1 MIPSGGFRMTLLCSA
16 AILAVLGS
24 AAQAEEWPQFRGPT
38 GMGVTA
44 DKTLPVQWGGEKGEN
59 VAWKAPFV
67 GEGHASPVVWGDRVF
82 ITTVR
87 WAGGKPDPAVIPEHH
102 VLCYQ
107 ASDGKL
113 LWDTSVPPGPW
124 RREDFRSGPG
134 GGYAAPTPAVD
145 GKNVFVV
152 FGSSVMA
159 SLDLDGKIAWRQEI
173 RPYTFDVTIG
183 SSPVLFGDTI
193 LFLCAMAKPSD
204 SRLVGFSK
212 ADGQVKWETKLP
224 KTGYGHSTPL
234 LIDVHGKPQLIV
246 IATGKDE
253 ALQSF
258 DPADGRRL
266 WWCKAAGDA
275 SSPAYGSGILYVD
288 SGRGGNGFAVDP
300 TGTGDVGA
308 THVKWT
314 SEKMGESIGSPLI
327 VGDHVVRLQ
336 GGGVVKVWA
345 AADGKE
351 TDKQRFEKLGSSWAS
366 PIVDGNG
373 RIYFATGGKSYVVQ
387 SGPQLKI
394 LAVNDLG
401 DPNHASPA
409 VSRGRLYIA
418 GLKNLYCIA
427 AR

>member
-1 MIPSGGFRMTLLCSA
+1 MKLMGAVAVM
-16 AILAVLGS
+16 AVLCAG
-24 AAQAEEWPQFRGPT
+24 AEADEWPQFRGPT
-38 GMGVTA
+38 GLGVTA
-44 DKTLPVQWGGEKGEN
+44 DKTLPLRWGGEKGEN
-59 VAWKAPFV
+59 VAWKSPLA

-82 ITTVR
+82 LTTVR
-87 WAGGKPDPAVIPEHH
+87 WAAGKPDPAVIPEHH

-107 ASDGKL
+107 ASDGKV
-113 LWDTSVPPGPW
+113 LWDTPVPPGPW

-134 GGYAAPTPAVD
+134 GGYAAPTPATD
-145 GKNVFVV
+145 GKRVFVV
-152 FGSSVMA
+152 FGSSVLA
-159 SLDLDGKIAWRQEI
+159 ALEVDGTIAWRQEI
-173 RPYTFDVTIG
+173 RPHTFDVTIG
-183 SSPVLFGDTI
+183 SSPVLFGDTVI
-193 LFLCAMAKPSD
+193 FLCAMAKAAD
-204 SRLVGFSK
+204 SRLVAFAKS
-212 ADGQVKWETKLP
+212 DGSPKWETKLP
-224 KTGYGHSTPL
+224 RTGFGHSTPVI
-234 LIDVHGKPQLIV
+234 IDVKGKPQLVV
-246 IATGKDE
+246 IASGGGVKDD

-258 DPADGRRL
+258 DPSDGRRL

-288 SGRGGNGFAVDP
+288 SGRGGNGVAVDP
-300 TGTGDVGA
+300 TGSGDVGA

-314 SEKMGESIGSPLI
+314 TGGMGESIGSPI
-327 VGDHVVRLQ
+327 IAGDHVVRLQ

-345 AADGKE
+345 LADGRE
-351 TDKQRFEKLGSSWAS
+351 TDKQRLEKLGSSWAS

-373 RIYFATGGKSYVVQ
+373 RIYFASGGRSYVAQ

-418 GLKNLYCIA
+418 GLRNLYCIA